1 MTNRSII
8 IGAALAAAFS
18 AGAASAGE
26 RSERVSYRD
35 LDLASVEGQAELQQ
49 RARGYDQQQRGESAA
64 RRVCRF
70 ADDGQLVTPTEE
82 NACYR
87 EARQRVDLQVA
98 QLTSEIQR
106 GG

>member
-8 IGAALAAAFS
+8 LGAALAAALS
-18 AGAASAGE
+18 AGTASAAE

-35 LDLASVEGQAELQQ
+35 LDLASAEGQAELQQ
-49 RARGYDQQQRGESAA
+49 RLDSAA

-70 ADDGQLVTPTEE
+70 GDDGQIETPENE

-87 EARQRVDLQVA
+87 EARRNVAVQIA
-98 QLTSEIQR
+98 QLAAELQR

>member
-8 IGAALAAAFS
+8 LGAALAAALS
-18 AGAASAGE
+18 AGAANAGE
-26 RSERVSYRD
+26 RAERVSYRD

-49 RARGYDQQQRGESAA
+49 RLDSAA

-70 ADDGQLVTPTEE
+70 AEDGQIVPPEEE

-87 EARQRVDLQVA
+87 EARKRVDVQVA
-98 QLTSEIQR
+98 QLTSETQR

>member
-8 IGAALAAAFS
+8 LGAAVAAALS
-18 AGAASAGE
+18 AGTANASE
-26 RSERVSYRD
+26 RSERVSYHD

-49 RARGYDQQQRGESAA
+49 RLDSAA

-70 ADDGQLVTPTEE
+70 ADDGALVTPAEE

-87 EARQRVDLQVA
+87 EARKEVDVRVA
-98 QLTSEIQR
+98 QLTSELQR

>member
-1 MTNRSII
+1 MTNRNII
-8 IGAALAAAFS
+8 LSAMLAAALS
-18 AGAASAGE
+18 SGAAVAGE

-35 LDLASVEGQAELQQ
+35 LNLASAEGQAELQE
-49 RARGYDQQQRGESAA
+49 RLDSAA

-70 ADDGQLVTPTEE
+70 AEDGELVTPMEE

-87 EARQRVDLQVA
+87 DARQRVNVQVA
-98 QLTSEIQR
+98 QLTAESQR

>member
-8 IGAALAAAFS
+8 LSAALVAALS
-18 AGAASAGE
+18 AGAASASE
-26 RSERVSYRD
+26 RSERVPYRD
-35 LDLASVEGQAELQQ
+35 LDLASVEGHAELQQ
-49 RARGYDQQQRGESAA
+49 RLDSAA

-70 ADDGQLVTPTEE
+70 AEDGQLVTPSEE

-87 EARQRVDLQVA
+87 EARKQVDVQVA
-98 QLTSEIQR
+98 QLTSDIQR

>member
-1 MTNRSII
+1 MKRSMIL
-8 IGAALAAAFS
+8 GAALAGALS
-18 AGAASAGE
+18 SGAANAGE

-49 RARGYDQQQRGESAA
+49 RLDSAA

-70 ADDGQLVTPTEE
+70 ADDGQIVTAVEE

-87 EARQRVDLQVA
+87 EARQSVDVQVA
-98 QLTSEIQR
+98 QLTAEIQR

>member
-26 RSERVSYRD
+26 RLERVSYRD

-49 RARGYDQQQRGESAA
+49 RLDSAA

-82 NACYR
+82 NACFR

>member
-8 IGAALAAAFS
+8 LGAALAAAFS

-49 RARGYDQQQRGESAA
+49 RLDSAA

-70 ADDGQLVTPTEE
+70 TENGRLVPAEQE

-87 EARQRVDLQVA
+87 ITRRQVDVQVA
-98 QLTSEIQR
+98 HLTSDTQL

>member
-1 MTNRSII
+1 MRRKTVTNRSIFL
-8 IGAALAAAFS
+8 GAALAAALS
-18 AGAASAGE
+18 AGSASAGE

-49 RARGYDQQQRGESAA
+49 RLDSAA

-70 ADDGQLVTPTEE
+70 GDDGQLVTPGEE

-87 EARQRVDLQVA
+87 ETRQTADVQVA
-98 QLTSEIQR
+98 QITAEVQR

>member
-1 MTNRSII
+1 VTNRSII
-8 IGAALAAAFS
+8 LGAALAAALS

-49 RARGYDQQQRGESAA
+49 RLDSAA

-70 ADDGQLVTPTEE
+70 ADDGALSTPSEE

-87 EARQRVDLQVA
+87 ETRQKVDLQVA
-98 QLTSEIQR
+98 QLTSETQR

>member
-1 MTNRSII
+1 MKRSMIL
-8 IGAALAAAFS
+8 GAALAAALS
-18 AGAASAGE
+18 SGVANAGE

-49 RARGYDQQQRGESAA
+49 RLDSAA

-70 ADDGQLVTPTEE
+70 TDDGQIVTPVEE

-87 EARQRVDLQVA
+87 ETRQNVDVQVA
-98 QLTSEIQR
+98 QLTAEIQR